1 MKKVLFIWLLF
12 NVLTVKAQDIVV
24 KFTPD
29 HLIEADSSF
38 IDPLYPLTSEEQSKA
53 TQLIHSMEVST
64 QSGDAYTIK
73 AFQIDNWDAG
83 DFQYVEIYKGQK
95 KIYEMSNGDS
105 WINFPSEYSGD
116 SSSSCCYVAQMGK
129 DAVALVFHEM
139 TYGSNQPHMTIVTLK
154 GNQASLV
161 YNRECGIYD
170 IKCLNE
176 ETSISFTEYVPNLY
190 DKNNTPCKDTKKIIL
205 SKEGIHLTR
214 NKLLQDHLKLISLN
228 LLPFTQAPY
237 NETKN
242 AYHQNSYAFNSFNQI
257 PNRLY
262 RNLQCTEFSISD
274 KEKTYHNAYALF
286 RSTEANTYMVAVEL
300 TENQGSKSEALITI
314 NKNGK
319 LLDTLE
325 VAAGYKFMYMKQY
338 RILEDKRI
346 VVTSLKP
353 KQKESIPV
361 CEFGSFTG
369 HRVDCT
375 YKVENGK
382 FVLENEQ
389 VFKDQVY
396 TEKCLSNPYV
406 NIWYDPIE
414 EHEGFSLQEAKDYFN
429 SKQPMKQWVLKFSI
443 SPGKFTPYWEY
454 AVASV
459 NGDLMCYEIPI
470 KSTLKYNA
478 ILLNAHFKAVDV
490 YQKLLI
496 IKNAQTGYI
505 QMEFLSYVPDADYE
519 EIHHWS
525 VESKFI
531 DFGEKNHFSGLAI
544 YSCPFSDTILG
555 AGHYVNGNIEQGVS
569 MSEDEDMDVLLHEL
583 QTILKP
589 YKFFRSEN
597 NLRQMPAEV
606 NFNWEHIKNQN
617 TNTEETKTK
626 NTANVKSEAQE
637 FVDYGYRHKFI
648 TYLIQNVRYPSE
660 LIQAGVQGKVVIETV
675 VTKEG
680 DLTQTKVVEGIHP
693 LLDNEVL
700 RVVNE
705 MPKGILFKAK
715 KDWKYTFPIMFE
727 IKDNRVQISM

>member
-29 HLIEADSSF
+29 HLIEADSYF

-53 TQLIHSMEVST
+53 TQLTHSMEVST

-95 KIYEMSNGDS
+95 KIYEMSNEDS
-105 WINFPSEYSGD
+105 WTNFPSEYSGD

-129 DAVALVFHEM
+129 NAIALVFHEM
-139 TYGSNQPHMTIVTLK
+139 NYGSNQPHMTIVALK

-176 ETSISFTEYVPNLY
+176 ETIISFTEYVPNLY
-190 DKNNTPCKDTKKIIL
+190 DKNNNPCKDTKKIII

-214 NKLLQDHLKLISLN
+214 NKLLQDHLMLISLN

-242 AYHQNSYAFNSFNQI
+242 AYHQNSYVFNSFNQI

-262 RNLQCTEFSISD
+262 ENLQCTEFSLPD
-274 KEKTYHNAYALF
+274 KQKTYHNAYALF
-286 RSTEANTYMVAVEL
+286 RSTETKTYMVAVEL
-300 TENQGSKSEALITI
+300 TGNRDSKSEALLTI
-314 NKNGK
+314 NENGK

-325 VAAGYKFMYMKQY
+325 VAAGYKSMYMKQY
-338 RILEDKRI
+338 RILEDNRI

-361 CEFGSFTG
+361 YGFGSFTG
-369 HRVDCT
+369 YRVDCI

-382 FVLENEQ
+382 FILEEEQ
-389 VFKDQVY
+389 VFEDQVY
-396 TEKCLSNPYV
+396 TEKCLSNPYL

-454 AVASV
+454 AIASV

-470 KSTLKYNA
+470 SSTLKYNA

-525 VESKFI
+525 VEGKFI

-555 AGHYVNGNIEQGVS
+555 AGHYVNGKIDQGVS
-569 MSEDEDMDVLLHEL
+569 MNEDEDMDILLHKL

-589 YKFFRSEN
+589 YKFFRSDN

-617 TNTEETKTK
+617 TNAENTKTEK
-626 NTANVKSEAQE
+626 TSNVASEVKE
-637 FVDYGYRHKFI
+637 FVDYGYRYKFI
-648 TYLIQNVRYPSE
+648 TYLLQNVRYPTE
-660 LIQAGVQGKVVIETV
+660 LIQKGVQGKVVVETV
-675 VTKEG
+675 ITTEGELTKI
-680 DLTQTKVVEGIHP
+680 KVVQGIHP

-700 RVVNE
+700 RVMNE
-705 MPKGILFKAK
+705 MPKGIFFKSK
-715 KDWKYTFPIMFE
+715 KDWKYTFPIVFE

>member
-38 IDPLYPLTSEEQSKA
+38 IDPLYPLTNEEQSKA
-53 TQLIHSMEVST
+53 NQLIHSMEVST
-64 QSGDAYTIK
+64 QSGDSYTIK
-73 AFQIDNWDAG
+73 SFQIDNWDAG

-105 WINFPSEYSGD
+105 WINFPSEYSGN

-129 DAVALVFHEM
+129 DAIALVFHEM
-139 TYGSNQPHMTIVTLK
+139 NYGSNQPHMTIVALK

-161 YNRECGIYD
+161 YNRECDIYD

-176 ETSISFTEYVPNLY
+176 ETIISFTEYVPNLY
-190 DKNNTPCKDTKKIIL
+190 DKNNNPCKDTKKIII

-214 NKLLQDHLKLISLN
+214 NKLLQDHLMLISLN

-242 AYHQNSYAFNSFNQI
+242 AYHQNSYVFNSFNQI

-262 RNLQCTEFSISD
+262 ENLQCTEFSLPD
-274 KEKTYHNAYALF
+274 KQNTYHNAYALF
-286 RSTEANTYMVAVEL
+286 RSTETKTYMVAVEL
-300 TENQGSKSEALITI
+300 TGNRDSKSEALLTI
-314 NKNGK
+314 NENGK

-325 VAAGYKFMYMKQY
+325 VAAGYKSMYMKQY
-338 RILEDKRI
+338 RILEDNRI

-361 CEFGSFTG
+361 YGFGSFTG
-369 HRVDCT
+369 HRVDCI

-382 FVLENEQ
+382 FILEEEQ
-389 VFKDQVY
+389 VFENQVY
-396 TEKCLSNPYV
+396 TEKCLSNPYL

-454 AVASV
+454 AIASV

-470 KSTLKYNA
+470 SSTLKYNA

-525 VESKFI
+525 VEGKFI

-555 AGHYVNGNIEQGVS
+555 AGHYVNGKIDQGVS
-569 MSEDEDMDVLLHEL
+569 MNEDEDMDILLHEL

-589 YKFFRSEN
+589 YKFFRSDN

-617 TNTEETKTK
+617 TNAENTKTEK
-626 NTANVKSEAQE
+626 TSNVVPEAKE
-637 FVDYGYRHKFI
+637 FVDYGYRYKFI
-648 TYLIQNVRYPSE
+648 TYLLQNVRYPTE
-660 LIQAGVQGKVVIETV
+660 LIQKGVQGKVVVETV
-675 VTKEG
+675 ITTEGELTKI
-680 DLTQTKVVEGIHP
+680 KVVQGIHP

-700 RVVNE
+700 RVMNE
-705 MPKGILFKAK
+705 MPKGIFFKSK
-715 KDWKYTFPIMFE
+715 KDWKYTFPIVFE